1 MEPVGLCPAGHGLE
15 FSLAPGPDQA
25 CSGCT
30 EAFGATLGLPQGTA
44 LWGCRACNF
53 DLCRTCVE
61 REEELRRTML
71 AWLDDNS
78 DSGGLLYPS
87 WRPTGDFFA
96 ADGFRG
102 HHAGYHF
109 KQGPQGLGYYRDETG
124 ARTVGRSNYSAGTSL
139 LFPNWRP
146 MGDFFAADGFRGM
159 HAGYHFKQ
167 GPLGLGYY
175 RDGLPT
181 TQHLPSTPM
190 ASIQVPA
197 GTKYSSCCVVC

>member
-1 MEPVGLCPAGHGLE
+1 LE

-109 KQGPQGLGYYRDETG
+109 KQGPQGLGYY
-124 ARTVGRSNYSAGTSL
+124 
-139 LFPNWRP
+139 
-146 MGDFFAADGFRGM
+146 
-159 HAGYHFKQ
+159 
-167 GPLGLGYY
+167 
-175 RDGLPT
+175 
-181 TQHLPSTPM
+181 
-190 ASIQVPA
+190 
-197 GTKYSSCCVVC
+197 